1 MEIKPQRIED
11 LSPEKKK
18 TIMERSM
25 EDIASIY
32 EDYLKFNELLDE
44 GKEEELKNIVDEYKK
59 EGKFPENTETPT
71 KKLEILDILGVERY
85 CCRRMMLTHVDLI
98 DEVVPY
104 S

>member
-32 EDYLKFNELLDE
+32 EDIRR
-44 GKEEELKNIVDEYKK
+44 IVDDIKSRGDAVALEHYRKHKHDIAPSDLEVTK
-59 EGKFPENTETPT
+59 E
-71 KKLEILDILGVERY
+71 
-85 CCRRMMLTHVDLI
+85 
-98 DEVVPY
+98 
-104 S
+104 